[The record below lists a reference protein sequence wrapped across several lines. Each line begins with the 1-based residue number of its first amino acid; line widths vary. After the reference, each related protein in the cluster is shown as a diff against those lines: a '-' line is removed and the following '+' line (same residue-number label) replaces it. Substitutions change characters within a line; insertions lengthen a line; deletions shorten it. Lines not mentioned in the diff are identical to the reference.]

1 MKQRMSNKPNTAKRL
16 TLSVIIAII
25 LSISLCITT
34 YALFYATVK
43 VEGNYFKT
51 GIISIDLNGGKPVI
65 EEHEYLFEPG
75 MTVEKDFYI
84 SNQSTW
90 AVYYKIYLDNVE
102 GGLADILEITVLEGD
117 KVLYEGTANELSREN
132 VAAADDLLLIGERRD
147 LTIRFH
153 YPKDS
158 NNTSQNWELRF
169 DLCADAVQE
178 KNNPNKDFD

>member
-1 MKQRMSNKPNTAKRL
+1 MSNKPNTAKRL
-16 TLSVIIAII
+16 TLSVVIAII
-25 LSISLCITT
+25 LACSLCITT
-34 YALFYATVK
+34 YALFYATVT
-43 VEGNYFKT
+43 VDGNC
-51 GIISIDLNGGKPVI
+51 GKPVI

-102 GGLADILEITVLEGD
+102 GGLADVLEITILDGN
-117 KVLYEGTANELSREN
+117 KVLYEGTASSLTRQN
-132 VAAADDLLLIGERRD
+132 VAAADDLLLIGEKRN

-158 NNTSQNWELRF
+158 GNATQNWQLKF

-178 KNNPNKDFD
+178 KNNPDKDFD